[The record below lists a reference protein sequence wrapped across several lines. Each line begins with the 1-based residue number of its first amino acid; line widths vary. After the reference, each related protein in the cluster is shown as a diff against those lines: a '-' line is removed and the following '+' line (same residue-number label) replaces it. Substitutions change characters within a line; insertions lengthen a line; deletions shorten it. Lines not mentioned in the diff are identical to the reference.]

1 MKPSQQRQTR
11 WFPAAFINMLSKV
24 QKIFTSR
31 YDRVMQS
38 HCAKGSRFRQLISD
52 HKVQCAEILS
62 AAGRAEEVRSTVKEI
77 LTENFGSLSNKDAS
91 FVVFGSLARDEWT
104 SGSDLDWTLVI
115 DGQADPEHAVIARK
129 IALSLK
135 ERFNAPGATGIFGTL
150 SFSHDLVHRIGG
162 QHDTNQ
168 NTTQRILLLLEA
180 DAIGL
185 GVGALGP
192 EGAAFG
198 RVLEAV
204 LLRYLETD
212 PSSGKLP
219 RFLLNDIV
227 RFWRTIAVDFAN
239 KQRER
244 SGAGWGLR
252 NAKLRLSRKLIFAAG
267 MLICFGFAKTTAELK
282 PAEKDRPPVDI
293 LRGLVGRT
301 PLEVLASACL
311 DAQLNLAAV
320 NNIFESYNAFLGI
333 LGDQSKREELND
345 LRSEGAQKSAL
356 FQEIRTISRD
366 FQSGL
371 TTLFFE
377 TDSFRNLTRK
387 YGVF

>member
-1 MKPSQQRQTR
+1 
-11 WFPAAFINMLSKV
+11 
-24 QKIFTSR
+24 
-31 YDRVMQS
+31 MQS
-38 HCAKGSRFRQLISD
+38 HCAKDSKFRQLMSH
-52 HKVQCAEILS
+52 HKIECSQILS
-62 AAGRAEEVRSTVKEI
+62 AAERAEGTRSAVNGI
-77 LTENFGSLSNKDAS
+77 LTAHFGNLSNKDAS

-115 DGQADPEHAVIARK
+115 DGQADPEHVVIARE
-129 IALSLK
+129 ICRALEK
-135 ERFNAPGATGIFGTL
+135 EFKSPGATGIFGTL

-180 DAIGL
+180 DV
-185 GVGALGP
+185 VGPKADAVGP
-192 EGAAFG
+192 GGDAFG
-198 RVLEAV
+198 RVLNAV
-204 LLRYLETD
+204 LTRYLESD
-212 PSSGKLP
+212 PSFVKLP

-227 RFWRTIAVDFAN
+227 RFWRTIAVDFAH

-244 SGAGWGLR
+244 SGHGWGLR

-267 MLICFGFAKTTAELK
+267 MLICFGFAKGS
-282 PAEKDRPPVDI
+282 EKSKAAKNGEPSVDI
-293 LRGLVGRT
+293 LRGLVGCT

-311 DAQLNLAAV
+311 DARLKQTAV
-320 NNIFESYNAFLGI
+320 KDIFGSYNAFLSI
-333 LGDQSKREELND
+333 LNDPDRREELD
-345 LRSEGAQKSAL
+345 HLRSEAAQNSKL
-356 FQEIRTISRD
+356 FQEIRTISRA

-377 TDSFRNLTRK
+377 AEYFRDLTRE